1 MIVITDKE
9 VYSDADK
16 FVHRIGTDSY
26 FKRCIKLSD
35 DADTDFEEVD
45 ARPAQ
50 EETEQ
55 VSFEEQAKIIL
66 KAQTRAITTFSNSDA
81 LKVKDLFD
89 DWINYT
95 ADDAENL
102 KKGQIVKTTDGLW
115 RVRQEHK
122 AQKHYPPS
130 IHTAA
135 LYERIVKDHE
145 GTESDPIPYAPPME
159 IFNGKYYTQDGVLYL
174 CTRDSGQA
182 LTHNLSELVNLY
194 VSIVE

>member
-9 VYSDADK
+9 VYSDAGK
-16 FVHRIGTDSY
+16 LVHRIGTNSY
-26 FKRCIKLSD
+26 FKKCIKLSD
-35 DADTDFEEVD
+35 DIDTDFEEVD
-45 ARPAQ
+45 ARPQ
-50 EETEQ
+50 EEETEQ
-55 VSFEEQAKIIL
+55 VSFEEQAKIVL
-66 KAQTRAITTFSNSDA
+66 KAQTREITTFSNNDA

-89 DWINYT
+89 DWIDYT
-95 ADDAENL
+95 ADGAKNL

-122 AQKHYPPS
+122 AQKHYAPS
-130 IHTAA
+130 IHTAS

-174 CTRDSGQA
+174 CNRDSGQA
-182 LTHNLSELVNLY
+182 LTHNLSELVGLY
-194 VSIVE
+194 VEVVS

>member
-9 VYSDADK
+9 VYSDAGK
-16 FVHRIGTDSY
+16 LVHRIGTESY
-26 FKRCIKLSD
+26 FTRCIKLSD
-35 DADTDFEEVD
+35 DVDTDFEEVD
-45 ARPAQ
+45 ERPAQ
-50 EETEQ
+50 EEEET
-55 VSFEEQAKIIL
+55 VPFEEQAKIVL
-66 KAQTRAITTFSNSDA
+66 KAQIRTITTFSNSDA
-81 LKVKDLFD
+81 LKVKNLFD
-89 DWINYT
+89 DWIDYT

-130 IHTAA
+130 IHTAS
-135 LYERIVKDHE
+135 LYERIVKDHA

-159 IFNGKYYTQDGVLYL
+159 IFNGKHYTQDGVLYL

-182 LTHNLSELVNLY
+182 LTHNLSELVGLY
-194 VSIVE
+194 VEVVS